1 MKSRGPQRRRKPPVP
16 RAEIARK
23 RLASLYARWGSP
35 TPPSGREVLRIVAK
49 SNESRAASAQRHRRK
64 QSTSASFRRAKTRRR
79 EYWQKRAGHR
89 EIGMGQGQGGSA
101 TTTQTPNVIPAQE
114 RRANGLASRGPRSSL
129 TPELALEI
137 AGLLEMGVTVAEI
150 AQATGSPVTTIRH
163 WARSGRIASVLE
175 AHRSEPRPASPG
187 E

>member
-64 QSTSASFRRAKTRRR
+64 QSTAASFRRAKTRRR

-89 EIGMGQGQGGSA
+89 ESGMGQGQGGSA

-129 TPELALEI
+129 TPATALEI
-137 AGLLEMGVTVAEI
+137 AGLLESGVSIKGIAERTGHPASTV
-150 AQATGSPVTTIRH
+150 RH
-163 WARSGRIASVLE
+163 WVKSGRVAALG
-175 AHRSEPRPASPG
+175 RTQQ
-187 E
+187 

>member
-64 QSTSASFRRAKTRRR
+64 QSTAASFRRAKTRRR

-137 AGLLEMGVTVAEI
+137 AGLLESGVSIEGIAKRTGHPASTV
-150 AQATGSPVTTIRH
+150 RH
-163 WARSGRIASVLE
+163 WVRSGRVAALGRTQQNTTNV
-175 AHRSEPRPASPG
+175 
-187 E
+187 